1 RSSGTPRTPTL
12 SCARYLMARES
23 HVVAA
28 RFGPAYRRI
37 TDALDNLGWLPNF
50 VLRVTVGFMFFSGAV
65 DKLRDLGKFTAMF
78 VSLGI
83 PAAHVLAPVTAVV
96 ELVGGAALML
106 GLGTR
111 PVSLI
116 LAGDMVG
123 ALITDIGPNLAQK
136 YPAPWNFL
144 SNLFY
149 APEWL
154 LVGLLLWLLCVGA
167 GQASLD
173 GLVSRRLAV
182 VTTGE

>member
-1 RSSGTPRTPTL
+1 
-12 SCARYLMARES
+12 MARGS
-23 HVVAA
+23 LVATA
-28 RFGPAYRRI
+28 RFRTAYRRL
-37 TDALDNLGWLPNF
+37 TDTLSNLSWLPNLL
-50 VLRVTVGFMFFSGAV
+50 LRVTVGFMFFSGAV
-65 DKLRDLGKFTAMF
+65 GKLGDLAKFTAMF

-111 PVSLI
+111 LVSLV

-136 YPAPWNFL
+136 YPAVWDFL

-154 LVGLLLWLLCVGA
+154 LLGLLLWLVCVGSA
-167 GQASLD
+167 RPAS
-173 GLVSRRLAV
+173 
-182 VTTGE
+182 TG

>member
-1 RSSGTPRTPTL
+1 
-12 SCARYLMARES
+12 MARES
-23 HVVAA
+23 PVIDG
-28 RFGPAYRRI
+28 RFRRAYRR
-37 TDALDNLGWLPNF
+37 TNDALNNLRWLPNLL
-50 VLRVTVGFMFFSGAV
+50 LRLTVGFMFFSGALG
-65 DKLRDLGKFTAMF
+65 KLADLGKFTAMF
-78 VSLGI
+78 GSLGI
-83 PAAHVLAPVTAVV
+83 PAAQVLAPVTALV

-111 PVSLI
+111 LASVV

-136 YPAPWNFL
+136 YRAPWDFL

-167 GQASLD
+167 GSASLD
-173 GLVSRRLAV
+173 RLVGRWHRGDQHALP
-182 VTTGE
+182 

>member
-1 RSSGTPRTPTL
+1 MADESRGVTARL
-12 SCARYLMARES
+12 S
-23 HVVAA
+23 AA
-28 RFGPAYRRI
+28 YCRAI
-37 TDALDNLGWLPNF
+37 HALNNLGWLPNLA
-50 VLRVTVGFMFFSGAV
+50 LRLTVGFMFFSGAV
-65 DKLRDLGKFTAMF
+65 GKLADPGKFTAMF

-83 PAAHVLAPVTAVV
+83 PGAQVLAPVTSLV

-111 PVSLI
+111 LASLV

-123 ALITDIGPNLAQK
+123 ALIMDIGPNLAQK
-136 YPAPWNFL
+136 YPALWDFL

-149 APEWL
+149 SPEWL

-167 GQASLD
+167 GKASLD
-173 GLVSRRLAV
+173 TMVGRRLM

>member
-1 RSSGTPRTPTL
+1 M
-12 SCARYLMARES
+12 MAREPL
-23 HVVAA
+23 VATA
-28 RFGPAYRRI
+28 GFPAAYRRL
-37 TDALDNLGWLPNF
+37 TDALSNLSWLPNLL
-50 VLRVTVGFMFFSGAV
+50 LRVTVGFMFFSGAV
-65 DKLRDLGKFTAMF
+65 SKLGDLGKFTAMF

-83 PAAHVLAPVTAVV
+83 PGAHVLALVTAIV

-111 PVSLI
+111 LVSLV

-136 YPAPWNFL
+136 HPALWDFL

-167 GQASLD
+167 GEASLD
-173 GLVSRRLAV
+173 GLIDRRLGA
-182 VTTGE
+182 GRKWR